1 MRAAALSSG
10 ESGRYGGDMKP
21 LNRTKWVKVALAV
34 TVAAASLYLW
44 NRNTVPGVVFA
55 PEEPL
60 RTQQTDAWLD
70 VVQRGYHEADHLVA
84 TATNQPF
91 SHVAVLDMERGEVIE
106 AIGAGIQTLGLR
118 ERLHTSHH
126 VMVMRP
132 RWWREERASAAIA
145 AARAQVGGSYDFLGT
160 VGLGA
165 KDRFYCSEL
174 AVHIYRPYFQG
185 DEKLPGVLEPG
196 HMYLWGEIVYD
207 SRGRN

>member
-1 MRAAALSSG
+1 
-10 ESGRYGGDMKP
+10 MKIG
-21 LNRTKWVKVALAV
+21 LAV
-34 TVAAASLYLW
+34 MVAAASLYLW
-44 NRNTVPGVVFA
+44 SRNTVPSVVFA

-60 RTQQTDAWLD
+60 RTQQTAAWLKAVREVGKTGD
-70 VVQRGYHEADHLVA
+70 WLVLRGYHETDHLVA

-91 SHVAVLDMERGEVIE
+91 SHVAVLDMAEDQVIE
-106 AIGAGIQTLGLR
+106 AIGSGVQSLGLE

-132 RWWREERASAAIA
+132 RWWREERAANAIS

-174 AVHIYRPYFQG
+174 AVHIYRPYFEG
-185 DEKLPGVLEPG
+185 DERIPGVLEPG
-196 HMYLWGEIVYD
+196 HMYMWGEIVYD
-207 SRGRN
+207 SRSRN